1 MKTNLAQITM
11 ALFILGAILCTSCSE
26 INLEKVKSTNG
37 LLTKWTSIGY
47 VPITGTV
54 VEKYKHPETGKRI
67 VRKIE
72 LNKGKVEGVKD
83 FIKGKQLFK
92 DYPHEV
98 KICKNSPTILES
110 LYCLTEDMRDTAHI
124 YYNPDLELSPTG
136 TDYIYFDGS
145 LIKEITHSYT
155 TMTVSD
161 KIQGIEQEYETQ
173 SGKLIRFKDLKINQ
187 ESFYDGDGKVWKFI
201 KYTEEADTTFEN
213 GEIALINDHVKRL
226 EATYQN
232 GRLTKVYHLNSKG
245 ERAKEIIYRNGRAV
259 KTNILIVEPTLFN
272 DYGIEMTTYET
283 GFFPSWTNRFAPMVI
298 LKLKNISS
306 RNLTWDDDAVK
317 VTATFI
323 SEGEELGSDLCY
335 IPSSSDA
342 PWSPGV
348 SRQVYFKPST
358 TAMYDKAMQ
367 SDITCKLYI
376 GNQLCK
382 TFEIENKIL
391 ASNRIQ

>member
-124 YYNPDLELSPTG
+124 YYNPDLESSPTG

-213 GEIALINDHVKRL
+213 GEVALINDHVKRL

-232 GRLTKVYHLNSKG
+232 GRLAKVYHLNSKG
-245 ERAKEIIYRNGRAV
+245 ERAKEVIYRNGRAV

-376 GNQLCK
+376 DNQLCK

>member
-376 GNQLCK
+376 DNQLCK
-382 TFEIENKIL
+382 IFEIENKIL